1 MPQDRIRKL
10 EEIGF
15 VWKLARGVSQESLF
29 FELLQIMVL
38 IITQIF
44 TSDRSGK
51 ARKNEYNQKWN
62 DMFEQLKVFRVEVSQ
77 TFTEIFL
84 FK

>member
-1 MPQDRIRKL
+1 MSQDRIDKL
-10 EEIGF
+10 EGIAF
-15 VWKLARGVSQESLF
+15 FWQPARGVSQENLF

-44 TSDRSGK
+44 TSDRSAK

-62 DMFEQLKVFRVEVSQ
+62 DMFEQLKVFRVQVSQ